1 MSATPESNID
11 RLVRA
16 LLPFADND
24 LVLLFQSEG
33 GARQIREALDEI
45 ASPNLVTLMVGSER
59 GLTGTFHGRDGFIEA
74 WRDFVS
80 TFRTLRQE
88 ILDMSEAKPD
98 VVLVETRQVGSTA
111 TAGVEIENDPAAIFR
126 FSEGQLQQ
134 AEFHLDREAARKAA
148 GLAAEDR
155 G

>member
-1 MSATPESNID
+1 M
-11 RLVRA
+11 
-16 LLPFADND
+16 PFAEND

-45 ASPNLVTLMVGSER
+45 ASPDLVTLMIGAER

-88 ILDMSEAKPD
+88 ILDMSEVKPD
-98 VVLVETRQVGSTA
+98 VVLAETRQVGTTA
-111 TAGVEIENDPAAIFR
+111 TAGVQIENNPAAIFR
-126 FSEGQLQQ
+126 FGDGRLEQ
-134 AEFHLDREAARKAA
+134 AEFHLDREGARKAA

-155 G
+155 T

>member
-1 MSATPESNID
+1 LSATPENNVE

-16 LLPFADND
+16 LMPFAEND

-45 ASPNLVTLMVGSER
+45 ASPDLVTLMIGAER

-88 ILDMSEAKPD
+88 ILDMTEVKPD
-98 VVLVETRQVGSTA
+98 VVLTETRQVGTTA
-111 TAGVEIENDPAAIFR
+111 TAGVEIENNPAAIFR
-126 FSEGQLQQ
+126 FGDGQLQQ

-155 G
+155 S